1 MKSFKKVLFLS
12 LLFLCFNASAQKVG
26 GAKQLQAQRIAFI
39 TQQMNL
45 TPEEAQQFWPI
56 YNQYTENLKQIRQNY
71 KLTKVDDTATD
82 DEIEKFVLAGFDKDQ
97 KEVELK
103 KDYYFKLKK
112 IISIRKIRKMYQAE
126 IEFRQE
132 VIQQLKQAKE

>member
-1 MKSFKKVLFLS
+1 MKSFRKVLLPV
-12 LLFLCFNASAQKVG
+12 LLFLCFSASGQKVG

-45 TPEEAQQFWPI
+45 MPEEAQQFWPI

-103 KDYYFKLKK
+103 KDYYLKLKK

-126 IEFRQE
+126 VEFRQE